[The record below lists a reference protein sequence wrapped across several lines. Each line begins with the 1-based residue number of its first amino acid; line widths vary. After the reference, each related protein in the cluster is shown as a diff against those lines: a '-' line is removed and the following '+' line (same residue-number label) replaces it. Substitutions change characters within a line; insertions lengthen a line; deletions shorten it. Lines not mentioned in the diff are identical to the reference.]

1 MKNKPQWLI
10 DAENAI
16 NKFADTKVGKMTD
29 KEFRQYDGC
38 IRAGQITGNVH
49 KESGHIQNLNNY
61 PRAENQRS
69 EAGKIAG
76 AKNVETGWVEEF
88 QKIGT
93 KKATEKLMDKKLA
106 EIKILYDIIESD
118 KLYSVKD
125 LTEIITH
132 VKDRRLGRLLYDEL
146 ATPYIKVIKKGRS
159 TFFKK
164 IQNQMKQKN

>member
-1 MKNKPQWLI
+1 MNWIDEANKKLEEQRANFQESLDSGEAGKRKRSASAKNGGY
-10 DAENAI
+10 
-16 NKFADTKVGKMTD
+16 V
-29 KEFRQYDGC
+29 
-38 IRAGQITGNVH
+38 TGNKH
-49 KESGHIQNLNNY
+49 KESGHIQRLNDY
-61 PRAENQRS
+61 PRDENQRS
-69 EAGKIAG
+69 EAGKLGG

-125 LTEIITH
+125 LKEIITH

-146 ATPYIKVIKKGRS
+146 ATPYIKVIKKGQL

-164 IQNQMKQKN
+164 I